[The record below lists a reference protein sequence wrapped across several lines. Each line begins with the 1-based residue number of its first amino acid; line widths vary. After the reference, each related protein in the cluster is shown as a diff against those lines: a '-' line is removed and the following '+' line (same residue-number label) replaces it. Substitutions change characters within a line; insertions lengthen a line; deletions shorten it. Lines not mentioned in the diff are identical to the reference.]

1 MVNHG
6 TDHNWLVK
14 LCLLLLKNKLW
25 YGMEWTMAVDY
36 LCMVEIGASVGLMAV
51 FQWWW
56 IVQFINLMEGIVACV
71 RILFCFMCMM

>member
-6 TDHNWLVK
+6 TDDNWLVK
-14 LCLLLLKNKLW
+14 LCLTKLW

-36 LCMVEIGASVGLMAV
+36 LCMVEIDASVGLMAV

-56 IVQFINLMEGIVACV
+56 IVQFINLMERIVACV